1 MASPEQR
8 DAYRRVANLILEEIE
23 GCELEPTAPATI
35 ELMNVVREMQDRLTE
50 GLSPRPLHG
59 SPRRQTVKPDRKS
72 HPKPKAAKTWQ
83 RGPLATTTTAVAKP
97 MPPWFSG
104 G

>member
-1 MASPEQR
+1 
-8 DAYRRVANLILEEIE
+8 
-23 GCELEPTAPATI
+23 
-35 ELMNVVREMQDRLTE
+35 MNVAREMQDRLTE

-59 SPRRQTVKPDRKS
+59 SPQHQAVKSDRKY
-72 HPKPKAAKTWQ
+72 HPKPKAAKKWQ
-83 RGPLATTTTAVAKP
+83 RGPLATTATVAKP

>member
-23 GCELEPTAPATI
+23 GCELEPTATATI

-50 GLSPRPLHG
+50 GLSPRPLYG
-59 SPRRQTVKPDRKS
+59 SPQRQAAKAERKY
-72 HPKPKAAKTWQ
+72 HPKPKATKKWQ
-83 RGPLATTTTAVAKP
+83 RGPLAATTTAVAKP

>member
-23 GCELEPTAPATI
+23 GCELDPTAIPTI
-35 ELMNVVREMQDRLTE
+35 ELKNVVREMQDRLTE
-50 GLSPRPLHG
+50 GLSPRPPHAP
-59 SPRRQTVKPDRKS
+59 PRHQAVKSDRKS
-72 HPKPKAAKTWQ
+72 HPKPKATKKWQ
-83 RGPLATTTTAVAKP
+83 RGPLATTTAVAKP

>member
-8 DAYRRVANLILEEIE
+8 DAYKRVVNLILEEIE
-23 GCELEPTAPATI
+23 GCELEPSATATI

-50 GLSPRPLHG
+50 GLSPRPLHA
-59 SPRRQTVKPDRKS
+59 SPQRQAVKSDRKY
-72 HPKPKAAKTWQ
+72 HPKPKATKKWQ
-83 RGPLATTTTAVAKP
+83 RGPLAATTATVARP